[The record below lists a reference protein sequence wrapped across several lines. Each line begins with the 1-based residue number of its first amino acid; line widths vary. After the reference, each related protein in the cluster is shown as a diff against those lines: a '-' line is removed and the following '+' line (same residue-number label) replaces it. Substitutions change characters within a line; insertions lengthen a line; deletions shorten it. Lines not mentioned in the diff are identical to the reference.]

1 MIIFL
6 AVMMTGIILIKREEA
21 GTKNSLL
28 FLNTLTESKNLILNS
43 INILKAQRDFVNY
56 SKNNKKELYN
66 PDQEKQ
72 IEQGTLEF

>member
-1 MIIFL
+1 IEKLRKRQIKM
-6 AVMMTGIILIKREEA
+6 IKREEA

-56 SKNNKKELYN
+56 SKNNKKKLYN